1 MFIYELLTLHQPFA
15 GYETVKEL
23 ILEGGRPP
31 LTYRELV
38 YPTYILDL
46 MVVCWSQQP
55 RDRPSASQMVSLAS
69 APEFV
74 HLIDVVSLDYGTCY
88 ASTVVPGTKD
98 KPMTELW
105 MTCASAFDDH
115 PQLHILEVNSLG
127 WQDHM
132 TLKTTLTHNVT
143 SMCLVND
150 SVWFGDNLGYVHAYS
165 SEKYHKL
172 FTYKMEPDELEDAS
186 PVRSIHFLEEIQR
199 ACVAMHNGRMFL
211 CCAKVIPNSQEG
223 CEGTFLITELGSASC
238 IHSVTSITKGGGGP
252 AGHPNNNNSVEI
264 WCGK

>member
-1 MFIYELLTLHQPFA
+1 M
-15 GYETVKEL
+15 
-23 ILEGGRPP
+23 EGGRPP

-98 KPMTELW
+98 KPTELW
-105 MTCASAFDDH
+105 MTCASAFDDL

-127 WQDHM
+127 E
-132 TLKTTLTHNVT
+132 
-143 SMCLVND
+143 
-150 SVWFGDNLGYVHAYS
+150 FRS
-165 SEKYHKL
+165 S
-172 FTYKMEPDELEDAS
+172 PDERAS
-186 PVRSIHFLEEIQR
+186 
-199 ACVAMHNGRMFL
+199 
-211 CCAKVIPNSQEG
+211 
-223 CEGTFLITELGSASC
+223 
-238 IHSVTSITKGGGGP
+238 
-252 AGHPNNNNSVEI
+252 
-264 WCGK
+264 